1 MYSPIGADS
10 QWALSLIP
18 IKEVAC
24 QLEWQLWSPGS
35 TQPHMRHRRWTP
47 MCSVT
52 FLCLGSSTANIQPDN
67 LGITSIQQWDHP
79 GCGTHL
85 NPLDQYVLKGPISG
99 CRPLQT
105 HFDLCQTTPDW
116 SQVYLINVIYSN
128 LLCASHWGI
137 LWVIRAM
144 AHCGHRIIPLIS
156 PPLLVSCHFQS
167 SGFNFTSSREG
178 DIYDL
183 S

>member
-1 MYSPIGADS
+1 MQQDLHVFSNRSWQPMSIVTDQRGCMPAR
-10 QWALSLIP
+10 
-18 IKEVAC
+18 VAVVISW
-24 QLEWQLWSPGS
+24 LDTTSYE
-35 TQPHMRHRRWTP
+35 TQEMDPYVLCH
-47 MCSVT
+47 

-144 AHCGHRIIPLIS
+144 AHFVVIASS
-156 PPLLVSCHFQS
+156 P
-167 SGFNFTSSREG
+167 
-178 DIYDL
+178 
-183 S
+183 